1 VLRLRNE
8 INVLHSVTGARKDHC
23 AGKVFEWDEKMRDE

>member
-8 INVLHSVTGARKDHC
+8 VNVLHSVTGASKDHC
-23 AGKVFEWDEKMRDE
+23 AGKVFGWNEKMRDE